1 MKIIQLRDLEGK
13 TPLDVAVSSRYVI
26 THPQIARKDP
36 SSRCEGGCFGHTIVF
51 ADGYEEWAPVNK
63 VQELQWCIKTP
74 EVRIMSFVERMRQ
87 RAQGLAVPSKEER
100 AAAVSSA
107 QWKNG
112 IVPPIFPTPAWERL
126 QKKKAERRAAAQAAK
141 AAKAAEA
148 AANVAA

>member
-1 MKIIQLRDLEGK
+1 MTIHDMRNCWIKG
-13 TPLDVAVSSRYVI
+13 VI
-26 THPQIARKDP
+26 D
-36 SSRCEGGCFGHTIVF
+36 EHTIVF